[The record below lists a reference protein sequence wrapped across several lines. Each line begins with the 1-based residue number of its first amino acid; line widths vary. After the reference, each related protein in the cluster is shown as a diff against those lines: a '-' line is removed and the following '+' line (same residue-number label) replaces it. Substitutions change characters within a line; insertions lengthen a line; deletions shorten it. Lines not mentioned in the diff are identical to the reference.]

1 MKIGNRVRELRKEE
15 RLKQREFAARIMV
28 SPSYVSFL
36 EKNRSDPSERLILN
50 ICQAFGVNYQ
60 WLKEG
65 KGEKYNKGPF
75 LSKSDAVLKVL
86 EEIYR
91 KLESDRSIRLHDL
104 ASILIDPEKPGFTM
118 ELPRVFYLALFML
131 IRIFNG
137 GDLWEIESILAQ
149 LRAFMPNWKKKRDPK
164 RPDLD
169 IMVEADRR
177 EFNDLLF
184 IYKMSSEE
192 ALEHWRKDFESWR
205 EEREKRRR
213 EDGHES
219 TER

>member
-1 MKIGNRVRELRKEE
+1 MKIGDRILELRNEE

-65 KGEKYNKGPF
+65 KGEKYNQGPF
-75 LSKSDAVLKVL
+75 LSKSEAVLKVI
-86 EEIYR
+86 EDIYR
-91 KLESDRSIRLHDL
+91 KLESDRSIRRHDL
-104 ASILIDPEKPGFTM
+104 SSLLLDPEKPALAM

-137 GDLWEIESILAQ
+137 GDPWEIEAILAQ
-149 LRAFMPNWKKKRDPK
+149 LRALMPNWKKKSDPK

-169 IMVEADRR
+169 SRVNVDRK
-177 EFNDLLF
+177 EFEDLLF
-184 IYKMSSEE
+184 IYGMSSEE
-192 ALEHWRKDFESWR
+192 ALEYWRKDFERWR
-205 EEREKRRR
+205 EERDRRDR
-213 EDGHES
+213 KDGLET

>member
-1 MKIGNRVRELRKEE
+1 MKIGDRIRELRKEE

-36 EKNRSDPSERLILN
+36 EKKWSDPSERLILN
-50 ICQAFGVNYQ
+50 ICQAFSVNYQ

-75 LSKSDAVLKVL
+75 ASKIEAVLKVI
-86 EEIYR
+86 EDIYR
-91 KLESDRSIRLHDL
+91 KIESDRSIRLHDL
-104 ASILIDPEKPGFTM
+104 ASILIDPENPVYTM

-137 GDLWEIESILAQ
+137 GDPWEIESIMAQ
-149 LRAFMPNWKKKRDPK
+149 LRAFMPNWKRKRDPK

-169 IMVEADRR
+169 SRVEVDRR
-177 EFNDLLF
+177 EFNELLF

-192 ALEHWRKDFESWR
+192 ALEHWRKEFEIFL

-219 TER
+219 TEK